1 MNFTNLKEAVA
12 AVIKTNGN
20 QEITGAVL
28 QNVLNTIITTMG
40 TGRTFVGIATPT
52 TTAISPLPDGNV
64 FYITKGYGAFED
76 FNVTVPQGQIYI
88 LQNNAS
94 GWEGINL
101 MASPDAIA
109 LRQARQELTL
119 PAALSAN
126 AAVGSGATVTGTGQL
141 TIPVGYTG
149 AGSNA
154 GAITNIPASF
164 GLDISKDV
172 EEITTVGIV
181 QVTGNETEIA
191 NKISRYVVEFWN
203 TPGGSPANE
212 VNSGIIYEKLDDNTF
227 LVVGNINGI
236 TARKKANGNVFRRL
250 WAGVIVSGE
259 AVTQPMVLQV
269 TTASHFS
276 FKLVD
281 SQPEQSGNK
290 IVQKLIDDELEGWTF
305 SPSFSAN
312 EYSSRATSKKGYAGN
327 DVTVGTDA
335 NGKRNAVCPANGN
348 PYGFSVGM
356 AGGQIEPGKKYL
368 FRALFKNNG
377 FAINRFTQY
386 FIYNSNGTRYIK
398 NGTVVKNENGVII
411 VEYVADLTNEQ
422 YVWNLEL
429 FGMQH
434 TTSATYTTQCE
445 ISVEDLAINQSVTVA
460 DNSLTNALTQSII
473 SWVEAQNYG
482 VSIRNY
488 SERWRV
494 DLYGDCVPRPGN
506 NGFTCPAGGVV
517 APSNTVVTT
526 DGMKPGEQINY
537 NIYFRCSDYRGISFF
552 SITMNG
558 GNSIVQYYSPVKDN
572 SDPDVTDRYRINVT
586 FNVPSNNGG
595 WYEWAIQQTNAAITY
610 PDEFHLYWE
619 SVSWQQF
626 YEASPTSPG
635 AFEQSIE
642 NLINETVNS
651 ALGNGSVTT
660 IKVSADPNDPD
671 TSVKFRGKNAIQQAL
686 DSITDNSPSK
696 RYRVYVK
703 QGLYKITNSS
713 EFIGYPGYPAMILMK
728 NFVDIE
734 GADRDR
740 TIVWA
745 ELPYND
751 ADIDT
756 SITGQKLERNVHQT
770 LWNWARDAYMRHITL
785 VAKNL
790 RYTIHQD
797 SPNSAMYNRGYEDVN
812 VIFIGDKGSLRP
824 WGLGSWNGETNEVK
838 GGRSVASV
846 AAPWAC
852 HNNINFQYPTKWR
865 FENHTFISE
874 QSKDIFTPQ
883 SDGSLIN
890 DFMEL
895 IGCSWGGTSYNIDYI
910 QFWLSGKGEN
920 AGFDHAEWRFIGYGN
935 DPFLFTN
942 TVRGESLRVVSKS
955 TGANSKVR
963 FTPEGDAYTALI
975 KAPRQNKNVTL
986 YLPETLFV
994 DGYVARDGSVG
1005 LPGWANGCCDL
1016 SAEVYAYDNG
1026 VNYTRMGVRL
1036 GDCSTTNKTLT
1047 INVDGT
1053 DYNVVFN
1060 KDYTNV
1066 SNADIL
1072 AEINAVISAV
1082 ATASLEYY
1090 GRFYYPE
1097 MPDVSEIVYN
1107 ASTTDYIPKGTVLK
1121 KVQGR
1126 VSPATDGD
1134 IIAGVALDDI
1144 PVYQSVQGVTSG
1156 KGRMLKRGYISTDG
1170 NHSYYVKAWNGT
1182 NTNVAIGDRLKVD
1195 AGRLVVDPAGTV
1207 TVKDTNVVA
1216 INCN

>member
-40 TGRTFVGIATPT
+40 TGRTFIGVATPT
-52 TTAISPLPDGNV
+52 TTAINPLPDGNV
-64 FYITKGYGAFED
+64 FYITKGYGAFES
-76 FNVTVPQGQIYI
+76 FNITVPQGQIYI
-88 LQNNAS
+88 LQNGAS
-94 GWEGINL
+94 GWEAVSL
-101 MASPDAIA
+101 MASPDEIA
-109 LRQARQELTL
+109 LRQTRQELTM
-119 PAALSAN
+119 PALRQ
-126 AAVGSGATVTGTGQL
+126 VGINPTSGAIDSGNATM
-141 TIPVGYTG
+141 TIPVGSTG
-149 AGSNA
+149 AGSNC
-154 GAITNIPASF
+154 GAQFKIPASF
-164 GLDISKDV
+164 GLTYQDI
-172 EEITTVGIV
+172 EEITVVGIV
-181 QVTGNETEIA
+181 TVTGSELEIPNKVRYFTVEIWGTPEGA
-191 NKISRYVVEFWN
+191 N
-203 TPGGSPANE
+203 ANI
-212 VNSGIIYEKLDDNTF
+212 VKRGIIAEKLDDNTY
-227 LVVGNINGI
+227 LIVENINNVPQR
-236 TARKKANGNVFRRL
+236 AKENGLVFGGL
-250 WAGVIVSGE
+250 YAGLEIIGG
-259 AVTQPMVLQV
+259 AVTQQMVLQV
-269 TTASHFS
+269 STASHFS
-276 FKLVD
+276 FKVVD
-281 SQPEQSGNK
+281 TQPEQSGNK
-290 IVQKLIDDELEGWTF
+290 IVNKMIDDKLEKFTF
-305 SPSFSAN
+305 SPSFTLS
-312 EYSSRATSKKGYAGN
+312 EYNSYATSQKGYAGN
-327 DVTVGTDA
+327 DVNVGTDA
-335 NGKRNAVCPANGN
+335 NGKKNAICPANGN
-348 PYGFSVGM
+348 PYGFIVGM
-356 AGGQIEPGKKYL
+356 AGLQIQPGKKYL
-368 FRALFKNNG
+368 FRAMFKNDG
-377 FAINRFTQY
+377 FNVNAFSKY
-386 FIYNSNGTRYIK
+386 FIYNRNNVRYTPYATI
-398 NGTVVKNENGVII
+398 VKNENGII
-411 VEYVADLTNEQ
+411 ILEYVADLTNDQ
-422 YVWNLEL
+422 YTWTLEL
-429 FGMQH
+429 FGLQH
-434 TTSATYTTQCE
+434 TSSSTYPSQCE
-445 ISVEDLAINQSVTVA
+445 ISVEDLAINNDVDVSLY
-460 DNSLTNALTQSII
+460 SLTNVLTQSII
-473 SWVEAQNYG
+473 SWIEQQNYG

-488 SERWRV
+488 SERWRN
-494 DLYGDCVPRPGN
+494 DLYGDCVARPGN

-517 APSNTVVTT
+517 SPSNTVITT
-526 DGMKPGEQINY
+526 DGYKPGEQINY
-537 NIYFRCSDYRGISFF
+537 RIYFRCSDYRGITLF
-552 SITMNG
+552 SITNNG
-558 GNSIVQYYSPVKDN
+558 GNRIVKYYSPVKDD
-572 SDPDVTDRYRINVT
+572 SDPNVTDRYKLETTYI
-586 FNVPSNNGG
+586 VPSNNGG
-595 WYEWAIQQTNAAITY
+595 NYEWAIQQVDAAITY
-610 PDEFHLYWE
+610 PDDFYVYWE

-635 AFEQSIE
+635 ALEQSIE
-642 NLINETVNS
+642 NLVNKTVNS
-651 ALGNGSVTT
+651 ALGDGSVTT

-671 TSVKFRGKNAIQQAL
+671 ASVKFRGKNAIQQAL

-1107 ASTTDYIPKGTVLK
+1107 ASTTEFIPKGTVLK

-1156 KGRMLKRGYISTDG
+1156 RGRMLKRGYISTNV
-1170 NHSYYVKAWNGT
+1170 NHAFYVKAWNGT

>member
-40 TGRTFVGIATPT
+40 TGRTFIGVATPT
-52 TTAISPLPDGNV
+52 TTAINPLPDGNV
-64 FYITKGYGAFED
+64 FYITKGYGTFES
-76 FNVTVPQGQIYI
+76 FNITVPQGQIYI
-88 LQNNAS
+88 LQNGAS
-94 GWEGINL
+94 GWEAVSL

-109 LRQARQELTL
+109 LRQARQELTM
-119 PAALSAN
+119 PALRQ
-126 AAVGSGATVTGTGQL
+126 VGINPTSGAISSGNGTM
-141 TIPVGYTG
+141 TIPVGSTG
-149 AGSNA
+149 TGSNC
-154 GAITNIPASF
+154 GAQSQIPASF
-164 GLDISKDV
+164 GLTYQDI
-172 EEITTVGIV
+172 EEITVVGIV
-181 QVTGNETEIA
+181 TVTGSELEIP
-191 NKISRYVVEFWN
+191 NKIQYFTVEFWR
-203 TPGGSPANE
+203 TPGG
-212 VNSGIIYEKLDDNTF
+212 VNFNIVKRGIIAEKLDDNTY
-227 LVVGNINGI
+227 LIVENINNVPQR
-236 TARKKANGNVFRRL
+236 AKENGLVFGGL
-250 WAGVIVSGE
+250 YAGLEIIGG
-259 AVTQPMVLQV
+259 AVTQQMVLQV
-269 TTASHFS
+269 STASHFS
-276 FKLVD
+276 FKVVD
-281 SQPEQSGNK
+281 TQPEQSGNK
-290 IVQKLIDDELEGWTF
+290 IVNKMIDDKLEKFTF
-305 SPSFSAN
+305 SPSFSISDY
-312 EYSSRATSKKGYAGN
+312 ESYSTSQKGYAGN
-327 DVTVGTDA
+327 DVSIGIDA
-335 NGKRNAVCPANGN
+335 NGKKNAICPANGN

-356 AGGQIEPGKKYL
+356 AGLQIQPGKKYL
-368 FRALFKNNG
+368 FRALFKNDG
-377 FAINRFTQY
+377 FNIDAFTKY
-386 FIYNSNGTRYIK
+386 FIYNANNTRYVK
-398 NGTVVKNENGVII
+398 NATVTKNENGII
-411 VEYVADLTNEQ
+411 ILEYVADLTNDQ
-422 YVWNLEL
+422 YVWTLQL

-434 TTSATYTTQCE
+434 TSSSTYPSQCE
-445 ISVEDLAINQSVTVA
+445 ISVEDLAINNDVDVSLY
-460 DNSLTNALTQSII
+460 SLTNTLTQSII
-473 SWVEAQNYG
+473 SWVENQNYG

-488 SERWRV
+488 SERWRN
-494 DLYGDCVPRPGN
+494 DLYGDCVARPGN

-537 NIYFRCSDYRGISFF
+537 KIYFRCSDYRGISFY

-558 GNSIVQYYSPVKDN
+558 GNRIVQYYSPVKDD
-572 SDPDVTDRYRINVT
+572 SDPDVTDRYRVDVT

-610 PDEFHLYWE
+610 PDEFYLYWE

-651 ALGNGSVTT
+651 ALGDGSVTT

-846 AAPWAC
+846 TAPWAC
-852 HNNINFQYPTKWR
+852 HNNINFQYPTKWK

-874 QSKDIFTPQ
+874 QSKDIFKPQ

-895 IGCSWGGTSYNIDYI
+895 IGCSWGGTAYNIDYI
-910 QFWLSGKGEN
+910 QFWLSGRGEN
-920 AGFDHAEWRFIGYGN
+920 ASFDHAEWRFIGYGN

-942 TVRGESLRVVSKS
+942 NVRGDSLRFISKS
-955 TGANSKVR
+955 TGVNSKIR
-963 FTPEGDAYTALI
+963 ITPTGDAYLALI
-975 KAPRQNKNVTL
+975 KNPRQNADVSL
-986 YLPETLFV
+986 YLPETLFI
-994 DGYVARDGSVG
+994 DGYIVQDGTPG
-1005 LPGWANGCCDL
+1005 LSGWANGCVDI
-1016 SAEVYAYDNG
+1016 SPEVYAYDNG

-1036 GDCSTTNKTLT
+1036 GDCSTINKTLT
-1047 INVDGT
+1047 VNVDGT
-1053 DYNVVFN
+1053 DYNIVFN

-1072 AEINAVISAV
+1072 AEMNAVLSDV
-1082 ATASLEYY
+1082 ATVNLWYY
-1090 GRFYYPE
+1090 GLSYYPE

-1107 ASTTDYIPKGTVLK
+1107 ASTTEFIPKGTVLK

-1156 KGRMLKRGYISTDG
+1156 RGRMLKRGYIST
-1170 NHSYYVKAWNGT
+1170 NVNQAFYVKAWNGT